1 MEALGIN
8 LGFFLV
14 QVFNFIIVMIVLTTW
29 AYRPVVNLLEQ
40 RRQKIAQGLEDARV
54 ASEARAN
61 AEKEAQKI
69 IAEAQQEANRRVAEA
84 TERAEKAAA
93 DVRAAAEEER
103 QRILRTGQEDAATER
118 NRILADL
125 RGQVGALAIAAAN
138 KVIGESLDEKR
149 QQALIKD
156 FFSGVKGGRVEVLT
170 GSDGGVSGSAAEVTS
185 ALPLDD
191 HEQDA
196 IRKDLARTLGGT
208 PAVVFRVD
216 PSILGGLVVRVGDK
230 VLDGSV
236 AGRLEGLR
244 SSLR

>member
-1 MEALGIN
+1 MAAIGIN

-14 QVFNFIIVMIVLTTW
+14 QLLNFLIDKSVLTAW
-29 AYRPVVNLLEQ
+29 AYRPIVNLLEQ
-40 RRQKIAQGLEDARV
+40 RKQKIAQGLEDARV

-69 IAEAQQEANRRVAEA
+69 NAAAQAEANRRVAES

-93 DVRAAAEEER
+93 DVRSQAEAER
-103 QRILRTGQEDAATER
+103 VRILQTGQEDAAAER

-149 QQALIKD
+149 QQALIRD
-156 FFSGVKGGRVEVLT
+156 FFSGVKAGRVSVLET
-170 GSDGGVSGSAAEVTS
+170 GDGLSGTAAEVTS

-191 HEQDA
+191 LEQDA
-196 IRKDLARTLGGT
+196 IRSDLSRTLGGS

-216 PSILGGLVVRVGDK
+216 PNILGGLVVRVGDK

-236 AGRLEGLR
+236 AGKLEGLR
-244 SSLR
+244 TSLR

>member
-1 MEALGIN
+1 MAALGIN

-14 QVFNFIIVMIVLTTW
+14 QLLNFLIVMIVLTAW
-29 AYRPVVNLLEQ
+29 AYHPVVNLLEQ
-40 RRQKIAQGLEDARV
+40 RKQKIAQGLEDARV

-69 IAEAQQEANRRVAEA
+69 IAAAQADANRRVAEA

-103 QRILRTGQEDAATER
+103 TRILRTGQEDAAAER

-125 RGQVGALAIAAAN
+125 RGQVGALAISAAN
-138 KVIGESLDEKR
+138 KVIGESLDAKR
-149 QQALIKD
+149 QEALIKD
-156 FFSGVKGGRVEVLT
+156 FFSGVRAGQVTVLE
-170 GSDGGVSGSAAEVTS
+170 GADGVSGQAAEVTS
-185 ALPLDD
+185 ALPLTDD
-191 HEQDA
+191 EQDN

-236 AGRLEGLR
+236 AGKLEGLR
-244 SSLR
+244 ASLK

>member
-1 MEALGIN
+1 MEQLGIN

-14 QVFNFIIVMIVLTTW
+14 QVFNFFIVMIVLSAW

-40 RRQKIAQGLEDARV
+40 RKQKIAQGLEDARV

-69 IAEAQQEANRRVAEA
+69 IADAQTEANRRVAEA
-84 TERAEKAAA
+84 TERAEKAAG

-103 QRILRTGQEDAATER
+103 VRILRTGQEDAAAER
-118 NRILADL
+118 NRVLADL

-156 FFSGVKGGRVEVLT
+156 FFSGVKAGRVSVLET
-170 GSDGGVSGSAAEVTS
+170 GDGLSGSAAEVTS

-191 HEQDA
+191 LEQDA
-196 IRKDLARTLGGT
+196 IRSDLARTLGGT
-208 PAVVFRVD
+208 PAIVFRVD
-216 PSILGGLVVRVGDK
+216 PNILGGLVVRVGDK

-236 AGRLEGLR
+236 AGKLEGLR
-244 SSLR
+244 TSLR